1 LGSRFDILGWAPD
14 GDVRGIYWVEV
25 LPDGSDFILHG
36 LSEIDDDGEPA
47 HFTAN
52 DSLIVDTLTPVNVY

>member
-1 LGSRFDILGWAPD
+1 
-14 GDVRGIYWVEV
+14 V